1 MAMLFFNLAN
11 ISLYFLHFIFFSCST
26 SLCFSSFAK
35 LLYHSQPY
43 GLCVLIMSHTWLE
56 WIYTVIARMSRN
68 SLLETDMISEVLS
81 CCNRTR
87 TNNHLVCEWK
97 LNDLA
102 KLDCL
107 ARLTKWLSVYLQ
119 TKWLWAQV
127 PLQPPTILSLLVSL
141 FFRKILI
148 PFMSFF
154 EVFLFFWIIFSWWLW
169 HIRKKNY
176 KKLFYQI

>member
-1 MAMLFFNLAN
+1 MF
-11 ISLYFLHFIFFSCST
+11 FIFCKTFISFTTIWSVCS
-26 SLCFSSFAK
+26 
-35 LLYHSQPY
+35 YHVTYVVRVNLHS
-43 GLCVLIMSHTWLE
+43 
-56 WIYTVIARMSRN
+56 VIARMSRN

-81 CCNRTR
+81 CCNRTP
-87 TNNHLVCEWK
+87 NNHLVCDRK

-127 PLQPPTILSLLVSL
+127 PLQPSTILSLLVSL

-154 EVFLFFWIIFSWWLW
+154 EVFLLFWIIFS
-169 HIRKKNY
+169 
-176 KKLFYQI
+176 

>member
-1 MAMLFFNLAN
+1 
-11 ISLYFLHFIFFSCST
+11 
-26 SLCFSSFAK
+26 
-35 LLYHSQPY
+35 
-43 GLCVLIMSHTWLE
+43 
-56 WIYTVIARMSRN
+56 MSRN

-154 EVFLFFWIIFSWWLW
+154 EAFLFFWIILSWRLW
-169 HIRKKNY
+169 HKRKKFTKNY
-176 KKLFYQI
+176 FIRSKNAATFIHFVIIYIIHKILYFCSLYKWLNHNTFINYLKDNIFRHFFKGL

>member
-1 MAMLFFNLAN
+1 MF
-11 ISLYFLHFIFFSCST
+11 FIFCKTFILFTTIWSVCS
-26 SLCFSSFAK
+26 
-35 LLYHSQPY
+35 YHVTYVVRVNLHS
-43 GLCVLIMSHTWLE
+43 
-56 WIYTVIARMSRN
+56 VIARMSRN

-81 CCNRTR
+81 CCNRTP
-87 TNNHLVCEWK
+87 NNHLVCDRK

-127 PLQPPTILSLLVSL
+127 SLQPPTTSLLVSL

-148 PFMSFF
+148 HFMSFF
-154 EVFLFFWIIFSWWLW
+154 EAFLFFWIIFS
-169 HIRKKNY
+169 
-176 KKLFYQI
+176 